1 MAAAAILLGLMPF
14 ETALAAR
21 SAYTVAFNANG
32 AAGTM
37 ESITVDQDDEDGI
50 YVTFPECSFIAPE
63 DTHFA
68 RWRFE
73 YNGSKKYYSPG
84 DRHVMRGED
93 WIAYAEWEPGDSDG
107 NGTDGKQGD
116 SDGSG
121 NDGKPGDSNGSSN
134 DGKPGDSDG
143 NGTDGKQG
151 GSDGN
156 GNDGNETPDSASSPD
171 EPDGGKKRGESD
183 TDGSGKKD
191 ERRLKGIY
199 GDVDLDSYITSNDAL
214 MILRTSID
222 LDEFDELLTLIGN
235 VGADKHITPSDAL
248 GVLRYSIAFRD
259 DNLTGKPFDFT
270 SIVR

>member
-151 GSDGN
+151 GSDG
-156 GNDGNETPDSASSPD
+156 
-171 EPDGGKKRGESD
+171 
-183 TDGSGKKD
+183 SGKKD

>member
-21 SAYTVAFNANG
+21 SAYTVAFDANG

-107 NGTDGKQGD
+107 NGTDGKQG
-116 SDGSG
+116 GS
-121 NDGKPGDSNGSSN
+121 
-134 DGKPGDSDG
+134 
-143 NGTDGKQG
+143 
-151 GSDGN
+151 
-156 GNDGNETPDSASSPD
+156 
-171 EPDGGKKRGESD
+171 
-183 TDGSGKKD
+183 DGSGKKD